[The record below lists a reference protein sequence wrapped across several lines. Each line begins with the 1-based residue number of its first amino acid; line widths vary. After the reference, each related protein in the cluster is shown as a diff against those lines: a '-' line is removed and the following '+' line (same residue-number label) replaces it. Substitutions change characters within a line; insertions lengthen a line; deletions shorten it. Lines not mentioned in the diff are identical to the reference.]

1 MRDTRSLELSNSR
14 GNAMKKIILTFV
26 ALAVMALGVPLASS
40 TSADARHYRGHRGHS
55 HVVIIKKKKHH
66 DRGHHRGWTKKRHNH
81 R

>member
-1 MRDTRSLELSNSR
+1 
-14 GNAMKKIILTFV
+14 MKRIILTLV

-40 TSADARHYRGHRGHS
+40 TSADARHYRGHRGHK
-55 HVVIIKKKKHH
+55 HVIIIKKKHH